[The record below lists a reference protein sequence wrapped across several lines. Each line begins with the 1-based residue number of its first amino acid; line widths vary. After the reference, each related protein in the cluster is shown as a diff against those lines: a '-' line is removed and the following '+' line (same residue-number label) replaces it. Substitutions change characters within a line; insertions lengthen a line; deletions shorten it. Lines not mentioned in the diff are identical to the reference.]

1 MEPKR
6 IAIIGGSVAGLAA
19 SLALSRDGHQVV
31 ILEKDATPL
40 PESPLEAFEKWR
52 RPGAPQTRHSHA
64 FLARL
69 RNSIRDDAPELMQ
82 SLLENGVDE
91 LRFEE
96 TLKRDFP
103 NPEIEPGDADLT
115 LLACRRVTFEWVLRK
130 HVLATGLV
138 EFRDGAVVNGLISE
152 RDSASAPPRIT
163 GVSVRSAECKELRI
177 DADLVVDA
185 SGRRTKLDRWLT
197 LAGGVRP
204 AHESEACGIFYS
216 SRFYRLREGAEP
228 PSGVQGGDLGYLKFA
243 VFPGDSGI
251 FSITLC
257 ASPHDEGL
265 NAMLHEKGFAA
276 AARALPATADWVDPC
291 TSEPIS
297 GVHGMGNLE
306 NSRRSLISHGEPI
319 ALGVLA
325 IGDALIHTNPLNG
338 RGCTLAWLGGMLVAE
353 CLAEHPDDLRGLAL
367 ALEAGVER
375 EILPSY
381 HATLAQDR
389 DAISV
394 GESQRRGED
403 PHDFQ
408 REDGR
413 VDPRAYMRALIRDGL
428 VPGLREDLTL
438 LRAFMRAFNLL
449 DAPDELMKRPDLLQ
463 RVMSSFA
470 RRDEREAIVRGPS
483 RDEMLRILEAAAE
496 DTASRQVP

>member
-19 SLALSRDGHQVV
+19 SLALSRDGHRVL

-69 RNSIRDDAPELMQ
+69 RNSIRDDTPELMR
-82 SLLENGVDE
+82 SLLEHGVDE

-96 TLKRDFP
+96 AVRRDFP
-103 NPEIEPGDADLT
+103 NPELEEGDADLS
-115 LLACRRVTFEWVLRK
+115 LLACRRITFEWVLRK

-138 EFRDGAVVNGLISE
+138 EFRDGVKVTGFVAE
-152 RDSASAPPRIT
+152 PDSAAGLPRVT
-163 GVSVRSAECKELRI
+163 GVKVQNAAGESEQIS
-177 DADLVVDA
+177 ADLVIDA
-185 SGRRTKLDRWLT
+185 SGRNTKLDQWLV
-197 LAGGVRP
+197 AVGGAQP
-204 AHESEACGIFYS
+204 KLEAEACGIFYS
-216 SRFYRLREGAEP
+216 SRFYRLREGAERP
-228 PSGVQGGDLGYLKFA
+228 GGVQGGDLGYLKLG
-243 VFPGDSGI
+243 VFPGDAGI

-265 NAMLHEKGFAA
+265 GAILHEEGFEA
-276 AARALPATADWVDPC
+276 AARALPSTTNWVDPAI
-291 TSEPIS
+291 SEPIS
-297 GVHGMGNLE
+297 GVHGMGKLE
-306 NSRRSLISHGEPI
+306 NSRRSLIHDGEPI
-319 ALGVLA
+319 VLGLLA

-338 RGCTLAWLGGMLVAE
+338 RGCTLAWLGGQLVATS
-353 CLAEHPDDLRGLAL
+353 LAEHPDDLRAVAL

-375 EILPSY
+375 EIVPSY
-381 HATLAQDR
+381 TATLAQDR
-389 DAISV
+389 DAISI

-403 PHDFQ
+403 PFDPQ
-408 REDGR
+408 KEDGS
-413 VDPRAYMRALIRDGL
+413 VDPRAYMRALLREGL

-449 DAPDELMKRPDLLQ
+449 EAPDELMKRPELLQ
-463 RVMSSFA
+463 RVMASFA
-470 RRDEREAIVRGPS
+470 RRDEREEVVRGPS
-483 RDEMLRILEAAAE
+483 RDEMVRILEAAEA
-496 DTASRQVP
+496 DSAARQAS